1 MRNPR
6 SATFVILSLLAA
18 ACSSGTTPPA
28 DGRALDGGP
37 LDAKADGQSTDGGC
51 TETLSQTGCP
61 ATYEDAVSQCKAE
74 DAAASSPNDQS
85 RAGSCG
91 SQLIYEQSTP
101 FSPNYCAYDATSHQL
116 VGALLQS
123 DTARFCGDSSMTVG
137 AGQIDTSCTFSKPD
151 CAPSGAAD
159 ASAE

>member
-18 ACSSGTTPPA
+18 ACSSAATPPA
-28 DGRALDGGP
+28 
-37 LDAKADGQSTDGGC
+37 DGGC

-74 DAAASSPNDQS
+74 DAAASFPNDQS

-123 DTARFCGDSSMTVG
+123 DTAQFCGGSSMTVR
-137 AGQIDTSCTFSKPD
+137 AGQLDTSCSFSMLP
-151 CAPSGAAD
+151 CAPPGGAD
-159 ASAE
+159 ASAD